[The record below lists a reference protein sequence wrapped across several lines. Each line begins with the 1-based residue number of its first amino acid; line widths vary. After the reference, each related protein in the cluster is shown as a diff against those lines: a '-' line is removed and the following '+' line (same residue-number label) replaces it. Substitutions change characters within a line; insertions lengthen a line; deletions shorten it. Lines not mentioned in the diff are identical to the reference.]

1 MNTRNMMHE
10 FKLQQSKVQQ
20 IIAKDASTFEK
31 SPRVG
36 ESFKLLLRASA
47 DNQSG
52 KESKNSSLEI
62 SGLQPKHETTH
73 S

>member
-1 MNTRNMMHE
+1 MHE

-20 IIAKDASTFEK
+20 MIAKDAPTFEK

-36 ESFKLLLRASA
+36 ESFKLLLRAST

-52 KESKNSSLEI
+52 KKARI
-62 SGLQPKHETTH
+62 VA
-73 S
+73 